1 MNNIRLLKGEL
12 TQTCI
17 VIVYLPSYCVEHK
30 RRYIE
35 NVNVVVYFILI
46 YSHHKSVIGQKKI
59 FRILI
64 QDLKSAYSKAL
75 NSRKNYEI
83 QVIAVKIVQLFYS
96 YANKKHIF

>member
-35 NVNVVVYFILI
+35 NVNVVVVLI
-46 YSHHKSVIGQKKI
+46 VFYIFSTEGKSHAKLEQHEGM
-59 FRILI
+59 
-64 QDLKSAYSKAL
+64 
-75 NSRKNYEI
+75 
-83 QVIAVKIVQLFYS
+83 
-96 YANKKHIF
+96 